1 MESGC
6 LKLGEPGI
14 GRHQFFVQTRG
25 AMGILDSLNPP
36 PSEYIR
42 RWADAME
49 KEQYDSALSALDEGL
64 QTATKEDNSEDISRY
79 TNLKEFTHGMVRTL
93 TAHKERKS
101 ATLYCSMCGKG
112 ETDGCI
118 LVAGAECVI
127 CDECIKICV
136 GVVDTQRRE
145 KGREFECS
153 FCGKKESE
161 VPKIIAGPGVS
172 ICDNCVRICTEIL
185 ARDSD

>member
-1 MESGC
+1 
-6 LKLGEPGI
+6 
-14 GRHQFFVQTRG
+14 
-25 AMGILDSLNPP
+25 MGILDSLNPQ

-136 GVVDTQRRE
+136 GVVDAQRRE

-172 ICDNCVRICTEIL
+172 ICDSCVRICSEIL

>member
-1 MESGC
+1 
-6 LKLGEPGI
+6 
-14 GRHQFFVQTRG
+14 
-25 AMGILDSLNPP
+25 MGILDSLNPVT
-36 PSEYIR
+36 SEYIR
-42 RWADAME
+42 RWMHAME
-49 KEQYDSALSALDEGL
+49 KQQYDSALSILDEGL
-64 QTATKEDNSEDISRY
+64 QTATRENNAEEINQY
-79 TNLKEFTHGMVRTL
+79 TNLKKYTHEMVEIL
-93 TAHKERKS
+93 TSHKERKS
-101 ATLYCSMCGKG
+101 ATLYCSMCGRG
-112 ETDGCI
+112 EADGCI

-127 CDECIKICV
+127 CDGCIKICV

-185 ARDSD
+185 AGDSD